1 MKVTA
6 YCPGHITGFFLP
18 CIHEDPLRTGSRG
31 AGMCID
37 RGVITS
43 IEVMPGEGSMEFII
57 NGRHGN
63 APVMRSALENIVG
76 EGSYDITVD
85 ASLELPI
92 SSGFGM
98 SAAGALSAAFALAE
112 ALGRTREEAFAAAHR
127 AELSNGTGLG
137 DVAALS
143 RGGMT
148 FRRREGLP
156 PHGRIDRLTDT
167 LDVVAAVVGPVIRT
181 SDVLG
186 DPLRRRKI
194 ESIGRDCYLLL
205 AKDPTPDTFFR
216 TSREFTMRTGLAG
229 PAVMAALEAVDGLGD
244 ASMIMLGNSVFA
256 RGDLDAMEK
265 ELLRFG
271 PTYRLS
277 LDLQGPRVLS
287 SEGSLI

>member
-18 CIHEDPLRTGSRG
+18 CVHKEPLRTGSRG
-31 AGMCID
+31 AGRCSD
-37 RGVITS
+37 RGGPTASAIR
-43 IEVMPGEGSMEFII
+43 PGEGSMELII
-57 NGRHGN
+57 DGRPCD
-63 APVMRSALENIVG
+63 APVMRSALENIIG

-85 ASLELPI
+85 ASLGLPI
-92 SSGFGM
+92 STGFGM
-98 SAAGALSAAFALAE
+98 SAAGALSAAFAMAE
-112 ALGRTREEAFAAAHR
+112 ALGRTKEEAFAAAHR

-167 LDVVAAVVGPVIRT
+167 LDIVAAVVGPVIRT

-186 DPLRRRKI
+186 DPLRRKKI
-194 ESIGRDCYLLL
+194 EYIGRECYRMLE
-205 AKDPTPDTFFR
+205 KDPTPDTFFR
-216 TSREFTMRTGLAG
+216 TSRAFTMRTGLAG
-229 PAVMAALEAVDGLGD
+229 PAVMEALEAVDGLGD

-265 ELLRFG
+265 ELSRFG
-271 PTYRLS
+271 TTYRLS
-277 LDLQGPRVLS
+277 LDLLGPRVLS

>member
-1 MKVTA
+1 MRVAA

-37 RGVITS
+37 RGVTVTL
-43 IEVMPGEGSMEFII
+43 EVKPGEGSMEFII
-57 NGRHGN
+57 DGEQRD
-63 APVMRSALENIVG
+63 APVMGDALGNLMG
-76 EGSYDITVD
+76 GGSYDITVD
-85 ASLELPI
+85 ASLGLPI

-98 SAAGALSAAFALAE
+98 SAAGALAAAFAMAE
-112 ALGRTREEAFAAAHR
+112 ALGRTTGEAFAAAHR

-156 PHGRIDRLTDT
+156 PYGRIDRLTDT
-167 LDVVAAVVGPVIRT
+167 LDIVAAVVGPVIRT

-186 DPLRRRKI
+186 DPPRGRTI
-194 ESIGRDCYLLL
+194 ESIGRECYHLL
-205 AKDPTPDTFFR
+205 AKDPTPDMFFH
-216 TSREFTMRTGLAG
+216 TSRDFTMRTGLAG
-229 PAVMAALEAVDGLGD
+229 PAVMEALEAVDGLGD

-256 RGDLDAMEK
+256 RGNLDAMEK
-265 ELLRFG
+265 ELSRFG
-271 PTYRLS
+271 TTYRLS
-277 LDLQGPRVLS
+277 LDLLGPRVLS
-287 SEGSLI
+287 SEGSLV